1 MADELTNETMT
12 NQDSNQMY
20 LDEIKE
26 LKNNSV
32 SKQQY
37 DKLLEENRNLLKSLV
52 EGSTQEAPAEEKPS
66 RDIKDILTDFNGD
79 STNLDHIKAVLEL
92 HDKNL
97 EKGINDFVPQ
107 GYQIAPTDE
116 DIEDAKKVEDF
127 LRDLVKVADGN
138 PAVFNNEYQRRV
150 IDIAIPRRK

>member
-1 MADELTNETMT
+1 MADELTNETNNMDT
-12 NQDSNQMY
+12 QQMY

-32 SKQQY
+32 SKDQY

-52 EGSTQEAPAEEKPS
+52 EGSTQEAPAEETPS
-66 RDIKDILTDFNGD
+66 RDIKDILNDFNND
-79 STNLDHIKAVLEL
+79 STNLDHIKSVLEL
-92 HDKNL
+92 HDKRL
-97 EKGINDFVPQ
+97 EQGINDFVPV
-107 GYQIAPTDE
+107 GKQIAPSDE

-138 PAVFNNEYQRRV
+138 PDVFNNEYQRRV
-150 IDIAIPRRK
+150 IDTPLPRRK